1 MTAQHHLSNRHDP
14 PGRVVLVA
22 MGNEVIR
29 CGLCTMLDDLTTV
42 DETCATDDF
51 DRGMELLRSRR
62 PDVLVLPTPG
72 EQHLAE
78 KLARTAVEHDV
89 RILLLLRAASD
100 GALVEAVTLPADG
113 FLLENDL
120 TRDSLESALAD
131 LDSGLMP
138 MPGPLARKL
147 LARVR
152 RAESGEAAKP
162 PERPC
167 PEADRASSPLTARER
182 ETLSLMAEGL
192 SNKQIARRLGISEHG
207 AKRHVANILA
217 KLNCSNRTLA
227 TAVAL
232 NRGLLPE
239 PRPVFHG

>member
-1 MTAQHHLSNRHDP
+1 MTSLRHLSDQADL

-29 CGLCTMLDDLTTV
+29 CGLCTMLDDLSMV

-51 DRGMELLRSRR
+51 DHGVELLRSRR
-62 PDVLVLPTPG
+62 PDILVLPTPG
-72 EQHLAE
+72 EQHVAE

-100 GALVEAVTLPADG
+100 GALVEAAALPADG

-120 TRDSLESALAD
+120 TRDSLGSALAD

-152 RAESGEAAKP
+152 RAEAAREREA
-162 PERPC
+162 ERHPG
-167 PEADRASSPLTARER
+167 ADRAASPLTSRER

-232 NRGLLPE
+232 NRGLLPDLE
-239 PRPVFHG
+239 RGPRD